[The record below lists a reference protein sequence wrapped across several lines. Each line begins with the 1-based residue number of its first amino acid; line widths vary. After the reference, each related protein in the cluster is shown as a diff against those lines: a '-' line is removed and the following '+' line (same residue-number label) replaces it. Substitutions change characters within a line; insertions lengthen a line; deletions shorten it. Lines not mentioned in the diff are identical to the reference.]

1 MNLNAQF
8 MIGGMK
14 TGAPPVI
21 NITISQKIAKSF
33 LNFPQNMPTAAQFL
47 VTQTNAV
54 FKKQ

>member
-8 MIGGMK
+8 MIDGMR
-14 TGAPPVI
+14 TGVPPVI
-21 NITISQKIAKSF
+21 NITISQKIAKSS

-47 VTQTNAV
+47 VTQTNIV

>member
-8 MIGGMK
+8 MIGGMR

-21 NITISQKIAKSF
+21 NITIFQKIAKSSR
-33 LNFPQNMPTAAQFL
+33 NFPQNMLTAVQFP
-47 VTQTNAV
+47 VTQTNIV